1 MSQNNVFLIPSKAE
15 WRPVGCFMNSVRA
28 LGQILER
35 VGSKSS
41 ISARYAACTSAA
53 DNEGVTLFGMDDR
66 RCWTGEKAESTFT
79 KYGTS
84 DQCLDARK
92 VPLSGGLSE
101 SGTMF
106 VYQKDASGEKFFFL
120 SPII

>member
-1 MSQNNVFLIPSKAE
+1 
-15 WRPVGCFMNSVRA
+15 MNSVRA

-53 DNEGVTLFGMDDR
+53 DNDGVTLFGMDDR

-84 DQCLDARK
+84 DQYSDAKK
-92 VPLSGGLSE
+92 VSLSGGLSE

-106 VYQKDASGEKFFFL
+106 VYEKDASGGKFFFL
-120 SPII
+120 LQSYNNNSSFLFSGD

>member
-1 MSQNNVFLIPSKAE
+1 
-15 WRPVGCFMNSVRA
+15 MNSVRA

-41 ISARYAACTSAA
+41 ISVRYAACTSAA

-106 VYQKDASGEKFFFL
+106 VYEKDASGEKFFFL